1 MALKGASEPLKELF
15 LKNMSVRAGKMLQ
28 EDIAAMGPIR
38 VRDVDEAQ
46 AAIVAVAKT
55 LAENDE
61 IMLAGSDGS
70 DQMVY

>member
-28 EDIAAMGPIR
+28 EDVAAMGPIR

-46 AAIVAVAKT
+46 AAIVVAAKS